1 MSKATQPIITAQD
14 DTALEAHV
22 GRFKVFH
29 GLVCKSA
36 LELKLA
42 KYYAGLEVHALCD
55 LHEEMHGQLR
65 GRPAKGEIPDSLS
78 GISLEA
84 FLEERLGVTART
96 ARRYR
101 GFFQSIASEAPDTAD
116 KLNATWHQL
125 TGGEE
130 AKALPKPAEV
140 QTALMTAKGGKPMP
154 EEVLQVVCKH
164 SDEWGLHELFE
175 MPQRDVTP
183 PAADP
188 DEDNDSGRK
197 KAEKAALLKFWAES
211 LVRRLENEELHRL
224 PAPALE
230 AVITKMEEAAKKAR
244 EVLAGKTAKKKGKK

>member
-1 MSKATQPIITAQD
+1 MSKAQPQAITPAQD
-14 DTALEAHV
+14 TADFDAHV

-42 KYYAGLEVHALCD
+42 KYFAGLEVHALCD
-55 LHEEMHGQLR
+55 LHAEVYGETRGQFSTQSKTDR
-65 GRPAKGEIPDSLS
+65 LS
-78 GISLEA
+78 ALPLEA
-84 FLEERLGVTART
+84 FLEQRLGVTART

-101 GFFQSIASEAPDTAD
+101 AFFQSVAAEAPETAD

-130 AKALPKPAEV
+130 SKKLLLPADV
-140 QTALMTAKGGKPMP
+140 GTAIMTAKGGKPLP
-154 EEVLQVVCKH
+154 EEVLQAVCKH

-175 MPQRDVTP
+175 APQRDVTP
-183 PAADP
+183 PSADP
-188 DEDNDSGRK
+188 DENNDSARK
-197 KAEKAALLKFWAES
+197 KAEKAALVKFWTEG

-230 AVITKMEEAAKKAR
+230 AVITKMEEAAAKAR
-244 EVLAGKTAKKKGKK
+244 EVLAGKTTKK